1 MDEGLNTER
10 RTKNSSELFHLFN
23 GEVIAA
29 KTYYRKIAGPNL
41 LIQTPGLS
49 RREQTAQVWSF
60 PASVSCGMF
69 LTAIA
74 ALNSVKAASHSF

>member
-41 LIQTPGLS
+41 
-49 RREQTAQVWSF
+49 
-60 PASVSCGMF
+60 
-69 LTAIA
+69 
-74 ALNSVKAASHSF
+74 